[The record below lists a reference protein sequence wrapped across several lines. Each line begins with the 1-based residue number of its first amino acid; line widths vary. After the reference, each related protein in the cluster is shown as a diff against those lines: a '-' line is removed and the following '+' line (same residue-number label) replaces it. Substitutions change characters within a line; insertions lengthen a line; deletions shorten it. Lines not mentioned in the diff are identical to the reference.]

1 MAPKISARFRRKNG
15 VPFSIERLSGMQYRC
30 RICNVL
36 YYSEKEISQHLKKH
50 EKVREKRDN
59 HVPQLDHLV
68 STKVLY
74 TMDLYDRSRAKYLK
88 LSDGEELDEP

>member
-1 MAPKISARFRRKNG
+1 MAPKISAKFRRKNG

-30 RICNVL
+30 RICNAL
-36 YYSEKEISQHLKKH
+36 FYSENEMYRHLKKH
-50 EKVREKRDN
+50 EKSHEKRDH

-74 TMDLYDRSRAKYLK
+74 TLDLYDRGRAKYIK